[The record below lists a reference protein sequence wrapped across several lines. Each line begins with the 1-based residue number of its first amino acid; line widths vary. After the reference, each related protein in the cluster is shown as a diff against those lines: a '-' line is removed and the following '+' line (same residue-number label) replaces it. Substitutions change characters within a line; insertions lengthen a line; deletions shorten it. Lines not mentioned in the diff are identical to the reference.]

1 MKTKNLFLIFSLFMI
16 LLCCVGAIS
25 AASDDI
31 LDETVSEIDSGE
43 EIISENNDEQVVAVD
58 TSESASPVDEND
70 KEITDEA
77 KLTASE
83 DDSTLTVS
91 DSDDTLSITSSY
103 TLYSIYLDSAYQ
115 FSSYSKATIKGTVS
129 PPPTYMPEYGF
140 KLYVFDV
147 DNNIVCYSNS
157 ITGRATSFT
166 WTIPAKTLRP
176 GLYTMYAVNDYDTK
190 IMAESVLGVKGQAVI
205 AANDF
210 SGKYMS
216 GSKMT
221 ARVTDQVTGEP
232 LHNLI
237 IQAVF
242 NNGKKTVT
250 GEYVPDANGYISF
263 EPPVGVGTW
272 TVTFSSEYSGITGSA
287 VKTAVVKKSKVTIKA
302 YKKTE
307 YKGFKTT
314 LKAVVKSSGRKVNEG
329 TVTFKING
337 KKYKAA
343 VKNGVAT
350 KKVKLTKIKTYKYT
364 AKYNG
369 NANLAK
375 SKTAKSKTVLKKRL
389 KTKIVVKNYALYTT
403 RQKKITIKVLTSNGK
418 KVKNGK
424 LKIVSGSQT
433 YYAKVK
439 NGKAKVYV
447 NGLAVMAHFVGFKN
461 GGETYK
467 KSITKKNKIKYIPA
481 SHKYKSSK
489 KTMKVTSKF
498 KCPACGKT
506 RTHYH
511 YVRGY
516 YITYR
521 GSLIRIV

>member
-1 MKTKNLFLIFSLFMI
+1 MKNKNFFLIFSLFMI

-31 LDETVSEIDSGE
+31 LDDTVSEIDSGE
-43 EIISENNDEQVVAVD
+43 EAISEIDDEQAVAVD
-58 TSESASPVDEND
+58 SSEPASADDENS
-70 KEITDEA
+70 EITDEA
-77 KLTASE
+77 KLAASE
-83 DDSTLTVS
+83 DDSTLTMS
-91 DSDDTLSITSSY
+91 DSDDVLSITSSY
-103 TLYSIYLDSAYQ
+103 TLYSIYLDSAYT
-115 FSSYSKATIKGTVS
+115 FSSYSKATIKGTIS

-140 KLYVFDV
+140 KLFVFDL
-147 DNNIVCYSNS
+147 DNNIVCYSPP
-157 ITGRATSFT
+157 ITGYDEAFS
-166 WTIPAKTLRP
+166 WTLPANTLLP
-176 GLYTMYAVNDYDTK
+176 GLYQMYAVNDYDNQ
-190 IMAESVLGVKGQAVI
+190 IMAKSVLGVKGQAVI
-205 AANDF
+205 TANDF

-221 ARVTDQVTGEP
+221 VRVTDQVSGKP
-232 LHNLI
+232 LRNLI

-242 NNGKKTVT
+242 KNGKKTVT
-250 GEYVPDANGYISF
+250 GEYVPNTNGYISF

-272 TVTFSSEYSGITGSA
+272 TVTFSSEFTGITGSA

-314 LKAVVKSSGRKVNEG
+314 LKAVVKSHGRKVNEG

-389 KTKIVVKNYALYTT
+389 KTKIIVKNYALYTT
-403 RQKKITIKVLTSNGK
+403 KQKKITIKVLTSNGK

-424 LKIVSGSQT
+424 LKIVSGGQT

-498 KCPACGKT
+498 RCPACGKT